1 MEKIMGHKKIIAVVA
16 AVAVVIL
23 GVFLY
28 MMTSGNKNTS
38 YRSIKIVEM
47 EGTVT
52 IDRDG
57 IDGLNASINM
67 NLVSGD
73 SVTTS
78 QNSYVV
84 LKLDTD
90 KYVMLGENGAMTVT
104 AEGSETSGR
113 TSIQLASGSVLNEI
127 QNPLGQNST
136 FDIVTPNATMSVR
149 GTVFEVRKNADGT
162 IGVLVYDGKVAV
174 GLDGKEPAMY
184 QAGEYT
190 EFTGG
195 NAPEFLTEKGTI
207 TEAQMSEEVL
217 ERLQKIQEQGRNLN
231 LDVIQKP
238 SDASDLQASA
248 KDETAQQKEQE
259 LAQQKEQELA
269 QQKEQELAQQKEQ
282 ELAQQKEQELAQKQK
297 EESEQKKEPAQ
308 KKESEQKQTQK
319 QEVVQ
324 KPAPEQIATP
334 VEEPDID
341 VDDDDDDDEDSNTD
355 VGMNPV
361 PNPEEPS
368 KPEPDKPKPEGPDKP
383 HPEQPDK
390 PHPEQPDKPK
400 PEQPDKPKPEQSK
413 VTYLL
418 PCIVLSTVGE
428 DGKVYSELKD
438 VDPIVYM
445 EKQAD
450 EAIWQ
455 NVTVDQTAGYKGDI
469 GGATHYNV
477 IGWCTEDGT
486 TWTFDKETVQDDV
499 TIYPVWGNNG
509 KSYYPVVYE
518 DPDTGK
524 TYCNSIEMG
533 SIPTVNGTVI
543 GQ

>member
-28 MMTSGNKNTS
+28 MMASGNKNTS

-217 ERLQKIQEQGRNLN
+217 ERLQKIQEQGRDLN
-231 LDVIQKP
+231 LDVIQKA
-238 SDASDLQASA
+238 SDASTLQVSA
-248 KDETAQQKEQE
+248 KDETTQQKEQE
-259 LAQQKEQELA
+259 LTQQKEQEP
-269 QQKEQELAQQKEQ
+269 AQQKEQ

-324 KPAPEQIATP
+324 KPTPEPEQTATP
-334 VEEPDID
+334 VEEPDTD
-341 VDDDDDDDEDSNTD
+341 VDDDDDENSNTD

-368 KPEPDKPKPEGPDKP
+368 KPEPDKPEPDKP

-390 PHPEQPDKPK
+390 PNPEQPDKPK
-400 PEQPDKPKPEQSK
+400 PEGPDKPHPEQPDKPKPEQSK

-455 NVTVDQTAGYKGDI
+455 NVTVDQTAGYEGNI

-486 TWTFDKETVQDDV
+486 TWTFDKEAVQNDV

-518 DPDTGK
+518 DLDTGK

-533 SIPTVNGTVI
+533 SIPTVNGAVI